1 MDLVMV
7 SVREFQDD
15 KVDVVYKYNLSEK
28 KRLKKEVTRVK
39 ELLDGDNG
47 REDTDDIDWLPDND
61 DEEDYIQEDNK
72 EDDIY
77 DIDEDDSKIDIE
89 DI

>member
-1 MDLVMV
+1 MKGRVFVEPMDLVMV

-47 REDTDDIDWLPDND
+47 REDTDDIDWK
-61 DEEDYIQEDNK
+61 YYQELN
-72 EDDIY
+72 Y
-77 DIDEDDSKIDIE
+77 
-89 DI
+89 